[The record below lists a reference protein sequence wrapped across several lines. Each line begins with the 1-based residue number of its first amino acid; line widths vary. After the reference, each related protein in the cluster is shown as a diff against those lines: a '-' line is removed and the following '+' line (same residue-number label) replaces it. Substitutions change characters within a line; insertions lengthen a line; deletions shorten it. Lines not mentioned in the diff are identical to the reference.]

1 MLQQIDI
8 NDLKPGMFVNRV
20 IEQSGRLKMKTKGL
34 VTSDQAIK
42 ALVAKGVLRLEIDAT
57 RGDGVP
63 EPQKEVKSEKPQAA
77 VETPKAAELSDSE
90 QIEAATK
97 VYQEAMVIQ
106 SRFFKRM
113 AAKDQ
118 VSLDSVKQ
126 LSHKLIDAV
135 VHMPNGM
142 SCLSLLNKTGKYL
155 LEHSLNCSILF
166 TMFANSK
173 NMTDKEIES
182 LSLAGL
188 LMDVGMTNMPNEI
201 TQSAKKLTPSQREVM
216 TTHVDIGLDLVEKC
230 GEISDIVRDVIF
242 NHHERVNGSGY
253 PDAQD
258 NHDVSIY
265 TRMAA
270 IVDSYDAMTSP
281 RLFKKPIT
289 PARALSRL
297 LKDEAYDQTLVAEF
311 IQCVG
316 VHPVGSLVKLSNDRL
331 AIVIRGNKEAPLQPH
346 VATFYHIKTA
356 NYSEVKK
363 VDLSRT
369 KLKIDGS
376 VRPEEFGLNLT
387 KFFRDVFLNSL

>member
-8 NDLKPGMFVNRV
+8 TDLKPGMFVNR
-20 IEQSGRLKMKTKGL
+20 ILEQSGQLKMKTKGL
-34 VTSDQAIK
+34 VSSDKSIE
-42 ALVAKGVLRLEIDAT
+42 ALVAKGVLRLEIDTT
-57 RGDGVP
+57 RGDAVKEDTPEKVP
-63 EPQKEVKSEKPQAA
+63 SKNAEAEVEK
-77 VETPKAAELSDSE
+77 AEVLSDSE

-97 VYQEAMVIQ
+97 LYDDALVIQ

-113 AAKDQ
+113 AAKDA
-118 VSLDSVKQ
+118 VSLDNVKQ
-126 LSHKLIDAV
+126 LSSKFIDSV
-135 VHMPNGM
+135 MVMPNGM

-155 LEHSLNCSILF
+155 LEHSLNCSILL
-166 TMFANSK
+166 TMFAKSK
-173 NMTDKEIES
+173 NMSKEEIES

-188 LMDVGMTNMPNEI
+188 LMDVGMTNMPDEI
-201 TQSAKKLTPSQREVM
+201 TKSPKKLTASQHEMM

-230 GEISDIVRDVIF
+230 GDISDIVRDIIF
-242 NHHERVNGSGY
+242 NHHERIDGSGY
-253 PDAQD
+253 PDAQSKE
-258 NHDVSIY
+258 DVSIY

-270 IVDSYDAMTSP
+270 IVDSYDAMTSA
-281 RLFKKPIT
+281 RLFRKPIT
-289 PARALSRL
+289 PSRALSRL
-297 LKDEAYDQTLVAEF
+297 LKDSAYDQTLVAQF

-331 AIVIRGNKEAPLQPH
+331 AIVVRGNEQSPLQPH

-363 VDLSRT
+363 VDLS
-369 KLKIDGS
+369 KSNIKIDGS